1 MSLLKSGEDYL
12 EAILML
18 SKKRSKVHAIHI
30 VNMLNYSKPS
40 VSIALKKLKEEGY
53 IEIDSDSHIHLTES
67 GLKVATTIYERHQ
80 VLTQILTEIGVPA
93 DIAEKDACK
102 IEHDLSPIT
111 FQKIKDYIK
120 KYNEL
125 KNN

>member
-67 GLKVATTIYERHQ
+67 GLKVASTIYERHEL
-80 VLTQILTEIGVPA
+80 LTALLTKIGVPH
-93 DIAEKDACK
+93 DIAEEDACK

-111 FQKIKDYIK
+111 FQKIKEEYHKSFD
-120 KYNEL
+120 NEL
-125 KNN
+125 